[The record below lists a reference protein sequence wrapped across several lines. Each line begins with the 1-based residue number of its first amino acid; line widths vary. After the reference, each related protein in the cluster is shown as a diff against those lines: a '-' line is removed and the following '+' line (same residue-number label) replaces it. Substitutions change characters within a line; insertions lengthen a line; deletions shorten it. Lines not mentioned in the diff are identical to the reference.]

1 MGPHR
6 QKEGD
11 MEVFLYFLV
20 PLLAVIVLLVW
31 VNRGN
36 HGRFRKDVNAVD
48 QYLSGRD
55 LFHGRS
61 DPSDRRQ
68 GRS

>member
-1 MGPHR
+1 
-6 QKEGD
+6 
-11 MEVFLYFLV
+11 MEIALYFAV
-20 PLLAVIVLLVW
+20 PVLAAIALLLW

-36 HGRFRKDVNAVD
+36 HGGFRKDVNAVD

-55 LFHGRS
+55 LFHGRN

>member
-1 MGPHR
+1 
-6 QKEGD
+6 
-11 MEVFLYFLV
+11 MEIALYFAVPVLV
-20 PLLAVIVLLVW
+20 VIALLVW

-36 HGRFRKDVNAVD
+36 RGRFREDLNAVD
-48 QYLSGRD
+48 QYLSGRN
-55 LFHGRS
+55 LFQGRS